1 MTPEAGLLLGGRY
14 ELMTRIAVGGMG
26 EVWQAAD
33 LHLDR
38 KVAAKVLRAEFAG
51 DSSFLARMRAEARNA
66 AGLSHINVTAMY
78 DYGEQEGAGYL
89 IMELV
94 EGEPMSELLG
104 RERTLAPRQL
114 LPILAQTAR
123 GLHAAHVA
131 GVVHRDVKPSN
142 LLITRDGTV
151 KITDF
156 GIALGA
162 NQAPMTAAGMV
173 MGTAQYLP
181 PEQAMGKAA
190 QGVGDIYALGVI
202 AYEALVGRRPFTG
215 STQVDIAFAHVNQP
229 VPPMPGKIDPR
240 VRDVVMS
247 MLDKDPERRPRSG
260 ASLGRILD
268 DLQRALHSEEADGRL
283 APHLAAREESAAIAT
298 QAMPTTASA
307 RDEQQLR
314 REAARRSPRGE
325 RGTAATASAR
335 PDGDRRPRPGVIAP
349 IDGSSALQLDP
360 LPAAPSTPPP
370 APPAPLAAEI
380 APAGRD
386 RTAGDPNSS
395 ARSDLAEPERP
406 APGPG
411 HAGGQPAG
419 ERSGVVEKAAGVRR
433 PPLPTRR
440 QRTEPLEPAMRP
452 ATEPRGTEHAVETP
466 DRGFAPRWAPLD
478 AEPRTAV
485 EVAPTRPRQRRHDR
499 PGHVWTWQSG
509 VKVLVVGAM
518 LIVLVLWLGTLAQ
531 AAALAPALGVAGMRD
546 PRAPEYRSRKR
557 RPTSG

>member
-1 MTPEAGLLLGGRY
+1 MD
-14 ELMTRIAVGGMG
+14 RIAVGGMG
-26 EVWQAAD
+26 EVWRAAD

-38 KVAAKVLRAEFAG
+38 MVAAKVLRAEFAG
-51 DSSFLARMRAEARNA
+51 DTSFLARMRAEARNA

-78 DYGEQEGAGYL
+78 DYGEQSGAGYL

-94 EGEPMSELLG
+94 EGEPMSDMLS
-104 RERTLAPRQL
+104 RERTLAPGQL

-123 GLHAAHVA
+123 GLHAAHMA

-215 STQVDIAFAHVNQP
+215 ATQVDIAFAHVNQP
-229 VPPMPGKIDPR
+229 VPQMPERVDPR

-260 ASLGRILD
+260 ASLARILD
-268 DLQRALHSEEADGRL
+268 DLLRELQAEVAHGRV
-283 APHLAAREESAAIAT
+283 APHLAARAEVAAIAT
-298 QAMPTTASA
+298 QAMPMTGSA
-307 RDEQQLR
+307 RDEAQLV
-314 REAARRSPRGE
+314 RERARQRPRDQ
-325 RGTAATASAR
+325 RTVAATGAAAAAAAPADHRAR
-335 PDGDRRPRPGVIAP
+335 LSVVAP
-349 IDGSSALQLDP
+349 VVGSSALQLDHLESEAAP
-360 LPAAPSTPPP
+360 EPAA
-370 APPAPLAAEI
+370 AATAVAAAAAATVVEQ
-380 APAGRD
+380 AVTGR
-386 RTAGDPNSS
+386 S
-395 ARSDLAEPERP
+395 AVEQATVEPAEP
-406 APGPG
+406 A
-411 HAGGQPAG
+411 QPAIA
-419 ERSGVVEKAAGVRR
+419 ERAVLEKAAGVRR
-433 PPLPTRR
+433 PPLPSRPRR
-440 QRTEPLEPAMRP
+440 NRAPEPAGAAWRP
-452 ATEPRGTEHAVETP
+452 DETDARYAVETP
-466 DRGFAPRWAPLD
+466 DRGFAPAWAPLG
-478 AEPRTAV
+478 AGVRTVV
-485 EVAPTRPRQRRHDR
+485 ERPALTTRPRRRRHER
-499 PGHVWTWQSG
+499 IAGVWAWQTL
-509 VKVLVVGAM
+509 VKVLVVAAM

-531 AAALAPALGVAGMRD
+531 AAALAPALGAAGMLGKQSALSAAERG
-546 PRAPEYRSRKR
+546 RSSHTRR

>member
-1 MTPEAGLLLGGRY
+1 MRPQRGLQLGDRY
-14 ELMTRIAVGGMG
+14 ELKKRIAVGGMG

-51 DSSFLARMRAEARNA
+51 DHGFLQRMRAEARNA
-66 AGLSHINVTAMY
+66 AGLSHTNVTAMY
-78 DYGEQEGAGYL
+78 DYGEQDGAGYL

-94 EGEPMSELLG
+94 EGEPLSDLLA
-104 RERTLAPRQL
+104 RERTLAPGQL

-181 PEQAMGKAA
+181 PEQAMGKPA

-215 STQVDIAFAHVNQP
+215 TTQVDIAFAHVNQP
-229 VPPMPGKIDPR
+229 VPAMPDAVDVR

-268 DLQRALHSEEADGRL
+268 ALLQQMHADDAQRRVVV
-283 APHLAAREESAAIAT
+283 PPTRREEVAAIAT
-298 QAMPTTASA
+298 QAMRGADRDAGSDHGSVTAE
-307 RDEQQLR
+307 RVRPD
-314 REAARRSPRGE
+314 SPRA
-325 RGTAATASAR
+325 RAALAA
-335 PDGDRRPRPGVIAP
+335 VH
-349 IDGSSALQLDP
+349 GSSALKLDDVP
-360 LPAAPSTPPP
+360 EEVLDVGALDVEETAVDPGPALAPVPIRVAAERAPAATPVP
-370 APPAPLAAEI
+370 
-380 APAGRD
+380 G
-386 RTAGDPNSS
+386 
-395 ARSDLAEPERP
+395 ARADVPERP
-406 APGPG
+406 DVRKRADVRER
-411 HAGGQPAG
+411 PAVG
-419 ERSGVVEKAAGVRR
+419 RAAGVRR
-433 PPLPTRR
+433 PAQPVVRSRPQAPARTTTPT
-440 QRTEPLEPAMRP
+440 E
-452 ATEPRGTEHAVETP
+452 
-466 DRGFAPRWAPLD
+466 DRGMTPRWAPLHTGD
-478 AEPRTAV
+478 RER
-485 EVAPTRPRQRRHDR
+485 VAPGPPEALPRRRRHDR
-499 PGHVWTWQSG
+499 PRLRLTGAWVLK
-509 VKVLVVGAM
+509 VALVLVM
-518 LIVLVLWLGTLAQ
+518 LTVLAVWLGTLAQ
-531 AAALAPALGVAGMRD
+531 ADALAPAVGSAGLLAGAVR
-546 PRAPEYRSRKR
+546 RHAGGRSITR